1 MTDVFAGNLPWS
13 TTTDELQE
21 MFAPYNP
28 TSCEVV
34 EGRNGR
40 SRGYGLV
47 KFDTEDDATN
57 AINGLNGNA
66 VGEREMIVRHDEG
79 SKKSAD
85 KPKQARARKPR
96 EPSANYTGT
105 SVFVGNLPWSTTD
118 DSLLSALA
126 GFSPVSAEVGVSS
139 TGRSKGWGTVKFGSP
154 EEAEAAVEAMRGFEI
169 EERAITT
176 KIDLKG

>member
-1 MTDVFAGNLPWS
+1 MTNVFAGNLPWS

-28 TSCEVV
+28 ETCEVV

-47 KFDTEDDATN
+47 TFATEDDATN
-57 AINGLNGNA
+57 AIAALNGTEI
-66 VGEREMIVRHDEG
+66 GERAMIVRYDEG

-85 KPKQARARKPR
+85 KPKAARERKPR

-118 DSLLSALA
+118 ETLLGALA
-126 GFSPVSAEVGVSS
+126 GFNPVSATVGVSS
-139 TGRSKGWGTVKFGSP
+139 TGRSKGWGTVKFSSP
-154 EEAEAAVEAMRGFEI
+154 EEAEAAVEAMAGFEI

>member
-1 MTDVFAGNLPWS
+1 MTNVFAGNLPWS
-13 TTTDELQE
+13 TTTDELQQ

-28 TSCEVV
+28 ATCEVV

-47 KFDTEDDATN
+47 TFNTEDDATN
-57 AINGLNGNA
+57 AIAALNGKE
-66 VGEREMIVRHDEG
+66 VGERAMIVRYDEG
-79 SKKSAD
+79 SKKQD
-85 KPKQARARKPR
+85 KPKQPRARKPR

-118 DSLLSALA
+118 DSLLTALA
-126 GFSPVSAEVGVSS
+126 EFSPVSAEVGVSS
-139 TGRSKGWGTVKFGSP
+139 TGRSKGWGTVKFSSP
-154 EEAEAAVEAMRGFEI
+154 EEAEAAVEAMAGFEI

>member
-1 MTDVFAGNLPWS
+1 MTNVFAGNLPWS

-21 MFAPYNP
+21 MFAPYSP
-28 TSCEVV
+28 ATCEVI

-47 KFDTEDDATN
+47 SFNTEEDATN
-57 AINGLNGNA
+57 AINALNGTP
-66 VGEREMIVRHDEG
+66 VGEREMIVRYDEG
-79 SKKSAD
+79 SKKSD
-85 KPKQARARKPR
+85 KPKAPRERKPR

-118 DSLLSALA
+118 ETLFSALS
-126 GFSPVSAEVGVSS
+126 GFNPVSATVGVSS
-139 TGRSKGWGTVKFGSP
+139 TGRSKGWGTVKFSSA
-154 EEAEAAVEAMRGFEI
+154 EEAEAAVEAMSGFEI
-169 EERAITT
+169 EERAIST